1 MERGKPF
8 LTAEWR
14 HLAMLNFEIAR
25 EILEPLAPPGVV
37 VDTYKGKAYV
47 SVVGLLFENTRVKGV
62 PIPFHRNFEEV
73 NLRFYVRH
81 FSGDEWRR
89 GVVFIKE
96 IVSSVAIATAARL
109 AYNENY
115 VVMEMGHRVEKLH
128 DSDKLSTAYRWRTGE
143 KWNHLQAI
151 ADSESVLPAPGSI
164 EEFLTD
170 HHWGY
175 TRQRDDTSIEYHV
188 DHPLWPLRRAT
199 EYVFDCD
206 TGAIYGQE
214 FVPALAAP
222 PASAF
227 VIDGSPVSVYPGRPC
242 ST

>member
-1 MERGKPF
+1 MDRPKPF

-25 EILEPLAPPGVV
+25 EVLEPFAPPGTVI
-37 VDTYKGKAYV
+37 DTYKGKAYV
-47 SVVGLLFENTRVKGV
+47 SVVGFLFQDTRIKGV

-73 NLRFYVRH
+73 NLRFYVRR

-96 IVSSVAIATAARL
+96 IVSSVAVATTARV

-115 VVMEMGHRVEKLH
+115 VVMEMGHRIEKVHAAEKL
-128 DSDKLSTAYRWRTGE
+128 SVAYRWRLRE

-151 ADSESVLPAPGSI
+151 AEGEASSPVPGSI

-175 TRQRDDTSIEYHV
+175 TRQRDESCIEYHV
-188 DHPLWPLRRAT
+188 EHPLWPVRRAA

-206 TGAIYGQE
+206 VAAIYGEQ
-214 FVPALAAP
+214 FVTALSAP
-222 PASAF
+222 PTSAF
-227 VIDGSPVSVYPGRPC
+227 VIEGSAVTVYHGRAC
-242 ST
+242 AL

>member
-1 MERGKPF
+1 MDRPKAF

-14 HLAMLNFEIAR
+14 HLAMLNFEVPR
-25 EILEPLAPPGVV
+25 EMLEPLAPAGTV
-37 VDTYKGKAYV
+37 VDTYKGKTYV
-47 SVVGLLFENTRVKGV
+47 SVVGFLFQNTRIKGV

-73 NLRFYVRH
+73 NLRFYVRR
-81 FSGDEWRR
+81 FAGDDWRR

-96 IVSSVAIATAARL
+96 IVSSVAVATTARV

-128 DSDKLSTAYRWRTGE
+128 ASEKLSVAYRWRLRD

-151 ADSESVLPAPGSI
+151 ADGDAHQPVPGSV

-175 TRQRDDTSIEYHV
+175 ARQRDGTCLEYHV
-188 DHPLWPLRRAT
+188 EHPVWALRRAS

-206 TGAIYGQE
+206 VPAVYGEE
-214 FVPALAAP
+214 FVAVLSAP

-227 VIDGSPVSVYPGRPC
+227 VIDGSPVTVYPGRTC
-242 ST
+242 AS

>member
-1 MERGKPF
+1 MDGPKPF

-14 HLAMLNFEIAR
+14 HLAMLNFEIAP
-25 EILEPLAPPGVV
+25 EALEPWAPPGTV
-37 VDTYKGKAYV
+37 VDTYKGKAYL
-47 SVVGLLFENTRVKGV
+47 SVLGLVFLNTRLKGV

-81 FSGDEWRR
+81 LAGDEWRR

-96 IVSSVAIATAARL
+96 IVSSVAVATTARV

-115 VVMEMGHRVEKLH
+115 VVMEMGHRIEKVH
-128 DSDKLSTAYRWRTGE
+128 GSDRLTVSYRWRLRE

-151 ADSESVLPAPGSI
+151 AEGQGHTPAPGSF
-164 EEFLTD
+164 EEFITD

-175 TRQRDDTSIEYHV
+175 TRQRDGSCLEYAV
-188 DHPLWPLRRAT
+188 EHPVWPVWRAT

-206 TGAIYGQE
+206 VAAIYGE
-214 FVPALAAP
+214 PFAAALSVAP
-222 PASAF
+222 GSAF
-227 VIDGSPVSVYPGRPC
+227 VMEGSAVSVYPGRAC
-242 ST
+242 EV